1 MVMVSPVS
9 GPGLLANVAA
19 AARPASA
26 GADVENTT
34 SETIGTTLRRVVAL
48 TAKFGP
54 DPATGSPLQII
65 AGEDVEAAETNDLQR
80 LAQANL
86 GLSSPENAFQAQSV
100 RSEAELAAE
109 TEASA
114 SAQAAQQSLAANT
127 SSSTQNGG
135 GGIPEVGQRGLSVDI
150 QV

>member
-1 MVMVSPVS
+1 MVSPVS
-9 GPGLLANVAA
+9 DPGLLANVGSM
-19 AARPASA
+19 ARPASA
-26 GADVENTT
+26 RADVENTT
-34 SETIGTTLRRVVAL
+34 SETVSTTLRRVVAL

-54 DPATGSPLQII
+54 DPVTGSPLQII
-65 AGEDVEAAETNDLQR
+65 AGDDVEAAETNDLQR

-114 SAQAAQQSLAANT
+114 STQAAQQSLAANT
-127 SSSTQNGG
+127 STSTQSGG
-135 GGIPEVGQRGLSVDI
+135 GGTPEVGQRGLSVDI

>member
-1 MVMVSPVS
+1 MIKPILD
-9 GPGLLANVAA
+9 PGLIANVAP
-19 AARPASA
+19 AARPATA
-26 GADVENTT
+26 RADVENTT
-34 SETIGTTLRRVVAL
+34 SEIISTTLRRVVAL

-54 DPATGSPLQII
+54 DPVTGSPLQII

-86 GLSSPENAFQAQSV
+86 GLSSPENAFQAQSF

>member
-1 MVMVSPVS
+1 MVSPVS
-9 GPGLLANVAA
+9 DPGFLAT
-19 AARPASA
+19 ARPGSARADADNTAS
-26 GADVENTT
+26 G
-34 SETIGTTLRRVVAL
+34 TISTTLRRGVAI

-54 DPATGSPLQII
+54 DPVTGSPFQII
-65 AGEDVEAAETNDLQR
+65 AGEDVEAAETNDLHR
-80 LAQANL
+80 LAQTNL
-86 GLSSPENAFQAQSV
+86 GLSSPENLFQAQSV

-114 SAQAAQQSLAANT
+114 SAPAAQQSLAANT
-127 SSSTQNGG
+127 STSTQSG

>member
-1 MVMVSPVS
+1 MVSPVS
-9 GPGLLANVAA
+9 DPGLIANVAP
-19 AARPASA
+19 AARPATA
-26 GADVENTT
+26 RADVENTT
-34 SETIGTTLRRVVAL
+34 SETISTTLRRVVAL

-54 DPATGSPLQII
+54 DPVTGSPLQII

-86 GLSSPENAFQAQSV
+86 GLSSPENAFQTQSV

-109 TEASA
+109 TEAPA
-114 SAQAAQQSLAANT
+114 RAAQQSLAANT
-127 SSSTQNGG
+127 STSTQSGG
-135 GGIPEVGQRGLSVDI
+135 GGIPDVGQRGLSVDI